1 MVDLKLFAKNDQQ
14 LQGLLNIV
22 KQFSNDIWKEFKL
35 NKCVKAKFSCRKLLK
50 AKNII
55 LDTTMVI
62 KDLEPEES
70 YIWG

>member
-1 MVDLKLFAKNDQQ
+1 MEDLKLFAKNDQQ

-22 KQFSNDIWKEFKL
+22 KQFSNDIWKEFRL
-35 NKCVKAKFSCRKLLK
+35 NKCAKAKFSGRKLLK

-55 LDTTMVI
+55 LDTIMVI
-62 KDLEPEES
+62 KDFEPAES